1 MTGEPESRGSPSS
14 NEASK
19 IPTPKDA
26 TGAGDKPKKPYQKPS
41 FEHERV
47 FETMALTC
55 GKVSTTQRQC
65 HFNRKNS

>member
-1 MTGEPESRGSPSS
+1 MTGEPESRGSPAS
-14 NEASK
+14 NEARK
-19 IPTPKDA
+19 IQQDA
-26 TGAGDKPKKPYQKPS
+26 TGAASDRPKKAYQKPC

-55 GKVSTTQRQC
+55 GKVSPTQRQC